1 MIAPI
6 PAIRNPFTI
15 RGKLIQGL
23 LMGGTNVAKAV
34 RRLVGAA
41 GDLGEVRPR
50 RILVRRSKT
59 GKNTSRR
66 N

>member
-1 MIAPI
+1 
-6 PAIRNPFTI
+6 
-15 RGKLIQGL
+15 
-23 LMGGTNVAKAV
+23 MGGTNVAKAV

-41 GDLGEVRPR
+41 GDLGEVRSR